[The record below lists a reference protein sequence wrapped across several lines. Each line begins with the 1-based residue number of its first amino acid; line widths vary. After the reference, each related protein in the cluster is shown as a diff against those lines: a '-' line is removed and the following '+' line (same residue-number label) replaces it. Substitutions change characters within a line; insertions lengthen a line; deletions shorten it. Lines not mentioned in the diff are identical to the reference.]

1 MEVTGMRNRT
11 KFTLSIIALALST
24 SSALAQ
30 EDDTGFFAKADTT
43 IAHDDNIYRVTD
55 DLALSDTYLSVA
67 PKLQLIGGFGKQ
79 RFEIIYQGEYAKFS
93 DADDAN
99 YADHDISGKIKL
111 DHTLRFSTKFEA
123 GYQKEHEEPGSI
135 NRVQLEITEYNKY
148 DQNFFLAGLV
158 FGQDN
163 AIGKFSL
170 DYRRVDRDQ
179 TNNDLEYLD
188 FVSDQISAR
197 FTYRLFPKTRIY
209 VEAIATEFDY
219 KPGSTFELDNDF
231 KRYRAGLTWDFTNK
245 LTGDINIGYQD
256 RNYAQDTLRDI
267 DGLTYNGEVSWA
279 INTYTTIAVDATRES
294 VDSSVQNAGGS
305 LRTTYGASIKHKLS
319 ELLAIKAEAGY
330 ANDELVFTSNR
341 QDKRYAYAM
350 GIEYDFSRNID
361 LAAEYIYEERDSSL
375 DLADFKANILSISI
389 KVSLED

>member
-1 MEVTGMRNRT
+1 M
-11 KFTLSIIALALST
+11 
-24 SSALAQ
+24 
-30 EDDTGFFAKADTT
+30 
-43 IAHDDNIYRVTD
+43 
-55 DLALSDTYLSVA
+55 
-67 PKLQLIGGFGKQ
+67 
-79 RFEIIYQGEYAKFS
+79 
-93 DADDAN
+93 
-99 YADHDISGKIKL
+99 
-111 DHTLRFSTKFEA
+111 
-123 GYQKEHEEPGSI
+123 
-135 NRVQLEITEYNKY
+135 
-148 DQNFFLAGLV
+148 
-158 FGQDN
+158 
-163 AIGKFSL
+163 